1 MAVGLYLDKASID
14 IAFKSVDGR
23 EINYPA
29 LMSYIEDQEN
39 DRLVESYAF
48 DATQDGGWSAC
59 HYRLARAG
67 IIPKVYR
74 MGYESFTDG
83 SGELRQRRVQ
93 KGVDVGLALQLMKSH
108 ASRKWDRLVLAA
120 TDADFAEPIQRLF
133 EDGVQISFLVFTPYV
148 ISYAPA
154 LCERMVRS

>member
-1 MAVGLYLDKASID
+1 
-14 IAFKSVDGR
+14 
-23 EINYPA
+23 
-29 LMSYIEDQEN
+29 
-39 DRLVESYAF
+39 
-48 DATQDGGWSAC
+48 
-59 HYRLARAG
+59 
-67 IIPKVYR
+67 